1 MVGDLADF
9 RAGFLSV
16 TSVNR
21 SMTEKTVA
29 VYFGNTKKHWIH
41 FVGGISDYGLLT
53 VKARATLVTY
63 SGWDRSRALPFRITV
78 TDGSIVRTPT

>member
-29 VYFGNTKKHWIH
+29 VYFGNTKKH
-41 FVGGISDYGLLT
+41 
-53 VKARATLVTY
+53 
-63 SGWDRSRALPFRITV
+63 
-78 TDGSIVRTPT
+78 